1 MIKRNTKI
9 RKAVRGTNV
18 IQNNLPLNENEWKYA
33 LENHIINISDVRDMI
48 IMKKREEILKNHP
61 YSVWQGRNNGLWY
74 TYLPDSTKSRGKALK
89 KLTSREKLED
99 AIVAYWTQRE
109 KDDIEKQKKQNVY
122 TFMDIYNL
130 WRNVKDQTVSENTVA
145 KYNSDRKRFFDGKDL
160 SKMDIREIDSY
171 AVDIFMHQNIEEHRL
186 QREAMSKLFGYV
198 SNTMSYAAE
207 KKYIDMDPILSI
219 KSKKYNKQCRTKQKL
234 LSESVI
240 MPEDM
245 KELQERFRKDHEE
258 KRNYIPTYAVELAS
272 LTGMRAGE
280 LAALRWDNIK
290 EDYILIAES
299 EKTNPKKTEFYI
311 DQTKNKKSRIFP
323 MTEQIRTLLNK
334 IKNVEIEYG
343 YFCEWVFADDKGRV
357 HGPRISSCAKTKSR
371 QLGLNMKGKGIH
383 GYRKTINS
391 NMRSMGVAV
400 PTAAAMLGHS
410 EEVNKRYYTYDIA
423 DIQDKAKIISAVNQ
437 KTKCG

>member
-9 RKAVRGTNV
+9 RNAVRGTNV

-61 YSVWQGRNNGLWY
+61 YSVWQGGNNGLWY

-99 AIVAYWTQRE
+99 AIVAYWIQRE

-186 QREAMSKLFGYV
+186 QREAMGKLFGYV

-245 KELQERFRKDHEE
+245 KKLQERFRKDHEE

-299 EKTNPKKTEFYI
+299 EKTNPKKTEFP
-311 DQTKNKKSRIFP
+311 KP
-323 MTEQIRTLLNK
+323 
-334 IKNVEIEYG
+334 
-343 YFCEWVFADDKGRV
+343 
-357 HGPRISSCAKTKSR
+357 
-371 QLGLNMKGKGIH
+371 
-383 GYRKTINS
+383 
-391 NMRSMGVAV
+391 
-400 PTAAAMLGHS
+400 HS
-410 EEVNKRYYTYDIA
+410 F
-423 DIQDKAKIISAVNQ
+423 
-437 KTKCG
+437 

>member
-9 RKAVRGTNV
+9 RNAVRGTNV

-61 YSVWQGRNNGLWY
+61 YSVWQGGNNGLWY

-171 AVDIFMHQNIEEHRL
+171 AVDIFMHQNIEEYTL
-186 QREAMSKLFGYV
+186 QREAMRKLFGYV
-198 SNTMSYAAE
+198 SNTMAYAAE
-207 KKYIDMDPILSI
+207 KKYIDVNPIYSM

-258 KRNYIPTYAVELAS
+258 KRNYIPTYAV
-272 LTGMRAGE
+272 
-280 LAALRWDNIK
+280 
-290 EDYILIAES
+290 
-299 EKTNPKKTEFYI
+299 
-311 DQTKNKKSRIFP
+311 
-323 MTEQIRTLLNK
+323 
-334 IKNVEIEYG
+334 
-343 YFCEWVFADDKGRV
+343 
-357 HGPRISSCAKTKSR
+357 
-371 QLGLNMKGKGIH
+371 
-383 GYRKTINS
+383 
-391 NMRSMGVAV
+391 
-400 PTAAAMLGHS
+400 
-410 EEVNKRYYTYDIA
+410 
-423 DIQDKAKIISAVNQ
+423 
-437 KTKCG
+437 